1 MFRFMPATSWHNGRG
16 WDFQIWR
23 LASQAHY
30 GGGHLSEMARV
41 IERLKPDDAES
52 WYAEWRGLG
61 NQLSGMADEARAA
74 GHHRTASD
82 RLLRASNYY
91 RVAEFF
97 LHIGDPRK
105 DDVYATGVR
114 AFRDGIDIGGRPVK
128 AVTVPFEDV
137 GLKGYWCEPTGRS
150 PGRPRTIVFI
160 GGLDS
165 TAEELYFTGYGLL
178 ERGYRILIVE
188 GPGQGG
194 VLRDLKLPSRF
205 DYEVVGTA
213 AYEWV
218 VGQAGVDANRV
229 ALVGMSLGGYYSL
242 RIAAFEHRFC
252 ALVSWS
258 PIENYY
264 QFWQDRPDTHNL
276 APHVMWVL
284 GAQTMV
290 DARAKMKAFNVS
302 DVVGNIR
309 CPTLLCVAEMDGSPI
324 SLQQARSV
332 YEKLTC
338 PRTWAY
344 FTQERVGVLHC
355 EQDHL
360 TLANEVIGDW
370 LDNSL
375 GDA

>member
-1 MFRFMPATSWHNGRG
+1 MFRFMPATQWHNGRG

-30 GGGHLSEMARV
+30 GGGHLNEIARV
-41 IERLKPDDAES
+41 IERLEPDDPES
-52 WYAEWRGLG
+52 WYVEWRALG
-61 NQLSGMADEARAA
+61 DQLSAMADEADGA
-74 GHHRTASD
+74 GHRRTASD

-91 RVAEFF
+91 RVADFF
-97 LHIGDPRK
+97 LHIGDLRK
-105 DDVYATGVR
+105 KDVYAAAVR
-114 AFRDGIDIGGRPVK
+114 AFRRGIETGGRPVTP
-128 AVTVPFEDV
+128 VTIPYENV
-137 GLKGYWCEPTGRS
+137 GLKGYWCAPVVPRAGHA
-150 PGRPRTIVFI
+150 RTIVFI

-194 VLRDLKLPSRF
+194 VLRDSELATRH

-213 AYEWV
+213 AYDWV
-218 VGQAGVDANRV
+218 AAQDDVDAKRI
-229 ALVGMSLGGYYSL
+229 ALIGMSLGGYYSL
-242 RIAAFEHRFC
+242 RIAASEHRFC

-264 QFWQDRPDTHNL
+264 EFWEDRPDSHNL
-276 APHVMWVL
+276 APHVRWVF
-284 GAQTMV
+284 GAQTMLE
-290 DARAKMKAFNVS
+290 ARAKMREFNVS

-309 CPTLLCVAEMDGSPI
+309 CPTLLCVAELDGSPI
-324 SLQQARSV
+324 SLRQAKSV

-338 PRTWAY
+338 PKTWAY
-344 FTQERVGVLHC
+344 FTEERGGALHC

-370 LDNSL
+370 LDERL
-375 GDA
+375 GN